1 MDVTSAVGSVLAAFG
16 LSGAAGL
23 NAWIPLLATAILG
36 GHRLY
41 ALSQGIWDLPVID
54 ENEGEPASANTGTLM
69 RVRRDGSVSA
79 VAGPLDRPTSL
90 ELVGHSAY
98 VVTLTGEVM
107 RIDGVLH

>member
-1 MDVTSAVGSVLAAFG
+1 
-16 LSGAAGL
+16 
-23 NAWIPLLATAILG
+23 
-36 GHRLY
+36 
-41 ALSQGIWDLPVID
+41 
-54 ENEGEPASANTGTLM
+54 M

-98 VVTLTGEVM
+98 VVRLTGEVM